1 MPTFVR
7 VLTGQQETVI
17 LDKQSFTCDKEYNLF
32 FQVPQ
37 VLALGTPLFLLNKT
51 SYVDI
56 LIGSISAVSWVRS
69 LRVRAHFPEQR
80 LVIEPNILMAPRFV
94 HLLTKMPWYRS

>member
-37 VLALGTPLFLLNKT
+37 VLVLGTPLFLLNKT

-56 LIGSISAVSWVRS
+56 LIGSISAVSRVRS
-69 LRVRAHFPEQR
+69 LRVRAHSPEQR